1 MTYTIIIN
9 HADTDMEFYADFA
22 SGLGLEQFK
31 GEVQPDGELAH
42 LFDHG
47 WADDLPAAVN
57 ELEQL
62 ASNSNPGVA
71 ASAKVVLQ
79 AIGES
84 GLTDGGLQL
93 TNGVS
98 EAGNNESLTEET
110 SDDDATKTLQ
120 YLTDAWQDYP

>member
-9 HADTDMEFYADFA
+9 SGDTDAEFYADFA

-31 GEVQPDGELAH
+31 AEVQLDGELAH
-42 LFDHG
+42 LLDHG

-62 ASNSNPGVA
+62 ASSSNPGVA

-84 GLTDGGLQL
+84 GLTDGVLSL
-93 TNGVS
+93 TNGVA
-98 EAGNNESLTEET
+98 EASNSESLTEEA

-120 YLTDAWQDYP
+120 YLTDAWRSYP

>member
-9 HADTDMEFYADFA
+9 SDDTDAEFYADFA

-31 GEVQPDGELAH
+31 AEVQPDGELAH
-42 LFDHG
+42 LCDHG

-62 ASNSNPGVA
+62 ASSSNPGVS

-84 GLTDGGLQL
+84 GLTEGVLSL
-93 TNGVS
+93 TNGVT
-98 EAGNNESLTEET
+98 EASNSESLTEEA

-120 YLTDAWQDYP
+120 YLTDAWRSYP